1 MRPVPVAP
9 AALLV
14 ALAAHAGSSFPAPAV
29 EGPVPYDL
37 AGDVA
42 CPMCGGGAG
51 AVKATAS
58 TSLRGN
64 YGPDL
69 SLDGDRTTAWCE
81 GTEGLG
87 EGETLTLDLGK
98 EVTIKSLGI
107 QGGFYKDDR
116 ALINNG
122 RLRKATVESDQG
134 WSATAE
140 FFFVPERKYKA
151 KKVHVMATP
160 VPNAAGKTAR
170 VLTLRIDEADEG
182 QFTKDVCVSE
192 VVIEVE

>member
-1 MRPVPVAP
+1 MRRLKFALLPALLAACGSEPPPPPAAP
-9 AALLV
+9 AAPEPVLLTGRAV
-14 ALAAHAGSSFPAPAV
+14 SASASSEAEYKGVTYAAKLAV
-29 EGPVPYDL
+29 
-37 AGDVA
+37 
-42 CPMCGGGAG
+42 
-51 AVKATAS
+51 
-58 TSLRGN
+58 
-64 YGPDL
+64 
-69 SLDGDRTTAWCE
+69 DGDSTTAWCE

-134 WSATAE
+134 WSAEAE

-151 KKVHVMATP
+151 KKVHVMTTP